1 MYPIHRILLAIKDPQ
16 ARSHAAL
23 AKTAQLARAL
33 GAEVRLFHGI
43 ADPIYIDAAG
53 AMAQVY
59 PDFERDRR
67 DWYLN
72 HLEQLAKRLRRR
84 GIKTSTAVTWDFPVC
99 ETIVREAARF
109 EADLIVAECHPTAH
123 HAPWLLRFT
132 DWELLRLSPVP
143 VLLVKSHRAY
153 HHPKILAALDP
164 THAFAKP
171 ADLDGEILRYAAV
184 TADALHGVLH
194 AVHAYEPATPAMQ
207 KARASR
213 KSTQASNVAWRA
225 RSALQDTVRWNA
237 IPDSRRHLVPL
248 HPVEAIE
255 ATARKIGSGIVVMG
269 AISRSGLSRLL
280 VGNTAERVLDQL
292 RCDVLVVKPRNFRN
306 IVARQPRGL
315 QMIAL
320 PA

>member
-1 MYPIHRILLAIKDPQ
+1 MYPIHRILLAIKDPR

-23 AKTAQLARAL
+23 GKAAQLARAL

-67 DWYLN
+67 DWYLA
-72 HLEQLAKRLRRR
+72 HLEKLAQRLRRR
-84 GIKTSTAVTWDFPVC
+84 GIKTSTAVRWDFPVC
-99 ETIVREAARF
+99 ESIVREAARF
-109 EADLIVAECHPTAH
+109 EADLIVAECHAMAH

-171 ADLDGEILRYAAV
+171 ADLDGEILRYAAA
-184 TADALHGVLH
+184 TADALQGLVY
-194 AVHAYEPATPAMQ
+194 AVHAYDPATPGA
-207 KARASR
+207 ARTRASN
-213 KSTQASNVAWRA
+213 AAWRA
-225 RSALQDTVRWNA
+225 RAALGETLRWSA
-237 IPDSRRHLVPL
+237 IPDTRRHLVPSR
-248 HPVEAIE
+248 PDEAIE
-255 ATARKIGSGIVVMG
+255 GTARRIGRGIVVMG

-280 VGNTAERVLDQL
+280 IGNTAERVLDQL

-306 IVARQPRGL
+306 VIARQPRGV